1 MIDPVANEHRVRA
14 LADLTVG
21 FAANM
26 QPGQILAIGAEI
38 GKEQLVRALAE
49 SAYERGAK
57 FVDVA
62 WFDPHIKHSR
72 IRHADPESLGFVPP
86 WIGDR
91 VLALGEQRCARIGLT
106 GPVEP
111 DLFNDLDPALVG
123 RDQLPFVAENGRVVS
138 ERTTNWTAI
147 PCPTMGWAKLCF
159 PELEP
164 EAALD
169 RLWTEV
175 AHICRLDE
183 SDPAAAWGERMDVL
197 EGVGERLGSLAPDAL
212 RFRGPGTDLEVGLL
226 PTSRWIV
233 ARFSRDDGLIHMANM
248 PSEEIFTTPDPER
261 VNGVVRATKPLVA
274 SGAVIEGLEV
284 EFEGGRAVRIDATK
298 GADVLRS
305 MVARDDGAARLGEVA
320 LVDGGGR
327 IGPLDHPFYDT
338 LLDENAASHIALG
351 SAYLFAV
358 DEADHGRA
366 NSSGIHV
373 DFMIGSDDVAVTA
386 VDASGRESDLLV
398 AGEWRI

>member
-1 MIDPVANEHRVRA
+1 MAAPGADDDRIRS

-21 FAANM
+21 FAANL
-26 QPGQILAIGAEI
+26 QPGQVLAIGAEI
-38 GKEQLVRALAE
+38 GKEPLVRALAE

-57 FVDVA
+57 FVDVS
-62 WFDPHIKHSR
+62 WFDPHVKHSR
-72 IRHADPESLGFVPP
+72 IRHADPDTLGYVPP
-86 WIGDR
+86 WIGER
-91 VLALGEQRCARIGLT
+91 VLSLGEHRCARIGLT

-111 DLFNDLDPALVG
+111 DLFDDLDPKLVG

-147 PCPTMGWAKLCF
+147 PCPTPGWAQLCF
-159 PELEP
+159 PDIDPDE
-164 EAALD
+164 ALD
-169 RLWTEV
+169 RLWSEV

-183 SDPAAAWGERMDVL
+183 PDPAASWGERMDLL
-197 EGVGERLGSLAPDAL
+197 EGVGERLRAMAPDAI
-212 RFRGPGTDLEVGLL
+212 RFSGPGTDLEVGLL
-226 PTSRWIV
+226 PSSHWIV
-233 ARFSRDDGLIHMANM
+233 ARFSRDDGLVHMANM

-284 EFEGGRAVRIDATK
+284 EFEGGRAVRIDAEK

-305 MVARDDGAARLGEVA
+305 IVERDEGAARLGEVA

-358 DEADHGRA
+358 EPEDHQRA

-373 DFMIGSDDVAVTA
+373 DFMIGSEDVAVTA
-386 VDASGRESDLLV
+386 LDREGRESDLLIG
-398 AGEWRI
+398 GEWKI